1 MNESTKMTSLNVGF
15 VLFVATVIVIVA
27 LFWVGSGGGIFQ
39 QQAEYHFMC
48 PSTSRLKDGSRVY
61 LSGVPVGKV
70 DSIDFVEDLTENS
83 VKVMISINEN
93 VMRRI
98 RADSSVSLQ
107 SDGLLGDVSVHITMG
122 TSNEEELA
130 PGKEISYKPT
140 SPIDDFVGAEF
151 SGTAN
156 DVLRELVV
164 VLKQIKGGEG
174 TIGKLLREPELY
186 DNLNSFLK
194 SLAQLTSKLDEVAGD
209 LGEFAEAVGEQKG
222 VLGKLIFSEDYDRD
236 FSRAVSSTA
245 EIVVALEG
253 ALDSSSDQGSVLK
266 RLLLDEK
273 LGEKLDNVVGRIEEG
288 CLLYTSD
295 AADE

>member
-1 MNESTKMTSLNVGF
+1 MEV
-15 VLFVATVIVIVA
+15 V
-27 LFWVGSGGGIFQ
+27 
-39 QQAEYHFMC
+39 
-48 PSTSRLKDGSRVY
+48 
-61 LSGVPVGKV
+61 
-70 DSIDFVEDLTENS
+70 
-83 VKVMISINEN
+83 
-93 VMRRI
+93 
-98 RADSSVSLQ
+98 
-107 SDGLLGDVSVHITMG
+107 
-122 TSNEEELA
+122 
-130 PGKEISYKPT
+130 
-140 SPIDDFVGAEF
+140 
-151 SGTAN
+151 
-156 DVLRELVV
+156 VV

-266 RLLLDEK
+266 RLLLDGQLEWNTRLALSPAAGQRCFTVEDRLRATEL
-273 LGEKLDNVVGRIEEG
+273 LGQLHMGIARCVGLDLNPGRLDIIIDALLTAALLLDFKTEIHALDHEIEFAVLHRLREAPQRIG
-288 CLLYTSD
+288 KVDKAGNGRGTAPFPD
-295 AADE
+295 PFPGVH

>member
-48 PSTSRLKDGSRVY
+48 PSTSRLKDRSRVY

-107 SDGLLGDVSVHITMG
+107 SD
-122 TSNEEELA
+122 
-130 PGKEISYKPT
+130 
-140 SPIDDFVGAEF
+140 FV
-151 SGTAN
+151 
-156 DVLRELVV
+156 R
-164 VLKQIKGGEG
+164 
-174 TIGKLLREPELY
+174 IG
-186 DNLNSFLK
+186 SM
-194 SLAQLTSKLDEVAGD
+194 
-209 LGEFAEAVGEQKG
+209 
-222 VLGKLIFSEDYDRD
+222 IF
-236 FSRAVSSTA
+236 
-245 EIVVALEG
+245 
-253 ALDSSSDQGSVLK
+253 K
-266 RLLLDEK
+266 
-273 LGEKLDNVVGRIEEG
+273 
-288 CLLYTSD
+288 
-295 AADE
+295 